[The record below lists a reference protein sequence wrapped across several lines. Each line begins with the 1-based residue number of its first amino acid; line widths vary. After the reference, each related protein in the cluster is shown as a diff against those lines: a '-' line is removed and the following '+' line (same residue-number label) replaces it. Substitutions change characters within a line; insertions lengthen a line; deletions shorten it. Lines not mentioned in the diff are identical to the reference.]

1 MRMCKFMT
9 VFIAL
14 ILGISSAYTLQ
25 VPRKSLATT
34 ALQDNANSL
43 PMLNYLFELGKSYNC
58 FFTIEE
64 AWREDDLTDSIINH
78 WLQRTVQNRSLEQEL
93 DHLRQSI
100 PNFSYEI
107 DRQNPKIIHIN
118 DSRLAQQKD
127 YALEA
132 VIKTIDFTGKVH
144 DMVNEIKR
152 QGIAV
157 SALPITFNNESM
169 DLTTVVRVRGEG
181 LKVREALSNFIE
193 LEGRRSRILWVAR
206 TKIGKEE
213 ISSIRYP

>member
-1 MRMCKFMT
+1 MT